1 MPRIPAPWCVLGVS
15 LIVAGDAQA
24 QTPLR
29 NAADAVEIRYART
42 QPVLSYTLRVASA
55 SLSAFDVELWVR
67 NAPDTF
73 RVAMVAHPEYDD
85 RYWRYIE
92 ALSVEAPGGP
102 ATIARED
109 SALWRVVARGG
120 RAVVHYRLRLPP
132 SQSPRAAWRP
142 FLAPTGGLVGGPHS
156 FLYVLGATLAPAH
169 VTLEL
174 PLGWDVATGLEPT
187 ADPRTFFA
195 PSVAVLVDCPILV
208 GRLRSWRFS
217 VDGVPH
223 RVVYWPLPDAAP
235 FDTGALVNDIERLVR
250 QAVALFGRAP
260 YREYT
265 FLLQDGAQG
274 ALEHHNSVTLGAPS
288 ATLASDSTFLLPQIA
303 HEYFHTWNL
312 MRIRPVEYGD
322 VDYRPPP
329 PTRGLWW
336 SEGLTMFYA
345 DLLLRRA
352 SLPGGAATRV
362 THLEQAIARY
372 LASPGNARFA
382 PESVSLIANGPRPD
396 ALGDYSAS
404 VHLQGEL
411 LGTMLDLMV
420 RDATAGRR
428 SMDDVMRAMLERFS
442 GERGFTERDI
452 EQTVGDVCR
461 CDPHAFFVTMVRGA
475 HPIAFDRYLGLIGMQ
490 LLVSWAPSVGPEGQP
505 AADGRASTR
514 GRRRETAR

>member
-1 MPRIPAPWCVLGVS
+1 MPRIPLPACVLGVW
-15 LIVAGDAQA
+15 LILAGGARAQEPQHHAAQA
-24 QTPLR
+24 
-29 NAADAVEIRYART
+29 VENSYART
-42 QPVLSYTLRVASA
+42 QLALSYTLHVDGTN
-55 SLSAFDVELWVR
+55 LTAFDVELR
-67 NAPDTF
+67 TRHAPDTF
-73 RVAMVAHPEYDD
+73 RLAMVAHPEYDD

-92 ALSVEAPGGP
+92 GLSVEAPGGP

-109 SALWRVVARGG
+109 SALWRVVAPGG
-120 RAVVHYRLRLPP
+120 TATVRYRLQLPP
-132 SQSPRAAWRP
+132 PQSPRAAWRP

-156 FLYVLGATLAPAH
+156 FLYVVGATLAPAH
-169 VTLEL
+169 LTLEL

-187 ADPRTFFA
+187 ADPRTFVA
-195 PSVAVLVDCPILV
+195 PSAAVLVDCPLLV
-208 GRLRSWRFS
+208 GRLRSWRFK

-223 RVVYWPLPDAAP
+223 RVVYWPLPDATP
-235 FDTGALVNDIERLVR
+235 FDTATLVSDIERLVR
-250 QAVALFGRAP
+250 QGVALFGRAP

-274 ALEHHNSVTLGAPS
+274 ALEHRNSVTLGAPS
-288 ATLASDSTFLLPQIA
+288 ATLASDSTLLLPEIA

-312 MRIRPVEYGD
+312 MRIRPAEYGD

-352 SLPGGAATRV
+352 RLPGGAATRV

-372 LASPGNARFA
+372 LASPGNTRFA
-382 PESVSLIANGPRPD
+382 PESVSMVANGSRPG

-411 LGTMLDLMV
+411 LGAMLDLMV

-428 SMDDVMRAMLERFS
+428 SMDDVMRSMLERFS
-442 GERGFTERDI
+442 GERGFAERDI
-452 EQTVGDVCR
+452 EQTVRDVCR
-461 CDPHAFFVTMVRGA
+461 CDPRVFFATFVRGA
-475 HPIAFDRYLGLIGMQ
+475 QPIAFDHYLGLIGMR
-490 LLVSWAPSVGPEGQP
+490 LVVSWAPAVGPEGQ
-505 AADGRASTR
+505 ATADTR
-514 GRRRETAR
+514 VYAW